1 MFRRAGPRPD
11 EYEVGDHQAFT
22 ALIVESLSAF
32 IEREKANEILGRALR
47 DAKLRELPRTRAAV
61 REFVH
66 LRVYPRVADFAGITI
81 ADALL
86 NDLEPVLRG
95 RTVASSG
102 VRGSPSAARE
112 TERESEREIDRDRTS
127 TPLDLVQKPV
137 LLVCSHDPAVAQE
150 LTVALAGRV
159 MVREIG
165 DFATLAR
172 ALAAASSCRIVVLAE
187 SRRSSLDLAILS
199 QLESELPVN
208 AKCVVWSRDQ
218 GDTLP
223 HGLAPLAI
231 HATAEELA
239 LDLIAYLCDER

>member
-1 MFRRAGPRPD
+1 M
-11 EYEVGDHQAFT
+11 

-32 IEREKANEILGRALR
+32 IEREKADEIFKRALR
-47 DAKLRELPRTRAAV
+47 DARLRELPPTRAAV

-66 LRVYPRVADFAGITI
+66 LRVYPRVADFAGIAI

-95 RTVASSG
+95 RAVAASG
-102 VRGSPSAARE
+102 VRGSPAA
-112 TERESEREIDRDRTS
+112 REIDRDRTN

-150 LTVALAGRV
+150 LNAALAGRV
-159 MVREIG
+159 MVREVG
-165 DFATLAR
+165 DYATLAR
-172 ALAAASSCRIVVLAE
+172 ALAAAAPSRTVVLAE
-187 SRRSSLDLAILS
+187 SRRSSLDLAILA
-199 QLESELPVN
+199 QLEAELPLN

-223 HGLAPLAI
+223 HGLASLAI
-231 HATAEELA
+231 HASAEELA
-239 LDLIAYLCDER
+239 LELLAYLCSDG

>member
-1 MFRRAGPRPD
+1 MLRRAGPRTD
-11 EYEVGDHQAFT
+11 EHEVGDHQAFT

-32 IEREKANEILGRALR
+32 IERDKANEILKRSLR
-47 DAKLRELPRTRAAV
+47 DAKLRELPATRAAV

-95 RTVASSG
+95 RAVASSG
-102 VRGSPSAARE
+102 VRGAPSAGRVLE
-112 TERESEREIDRDRTS
+112 LDEREIDRDRNN

-137 LLVCSHDPAVAQE
+137 LLVCSHDPTVAQE
-150 LTVALAGRV
+150 LTAALAGRV
-159 MVREIG
+159 MVREVG
-165 DFATLAR
+165 DYATLAR
-172 ALAAASSCRIVVLAE
+172 ALAAASPCRIVVLAE
-187 SRRSSLDLAILS
+187 SRRSSLDLAMLAHL
-199 QLESELPVN
+199 QNELPVN

-239 LDLIAYLCDER
+239 LDLIAYLCDQR